1 MEARQVKVQMYVP
14 NVKSP
19 LEAVKAMTYDARTRY
34 IYTGLMLSDMIDC
47 YLVELKE
54 DVKNANLFRQGFK
67 KHLKAMQTAIESY
80 KQIMY
85 NQPEAIQEQ
94 LVDKLDLLFD
104 EFHNDIKLFYLST
117 REFVRGF
124 AVNPDHAT
132 CIARASVIEVLSQY
146 SLLKDRQI
154 SRGISNMTFRSINI
168 EDGNLKTINFNARR
182 FISEFSKIYGDVEI
196 NLNACELI
204 FNAFKVI
211 DSKASR
217 IEQII
222 NHE

>member
-1 MEARQVKVQMYVP
+1 MEARQVKVPMYVP
-14 NVKSP
+14 NARSP
-19 LEAVKAMTYDARTRY
+19 LDAIKAMTYEARTRY
-34 IYTGLMLSDMIDC
+34 IYTGLMLSDTIDG
-47 YLVELKE
+47 YLTELQE
-54 DVKNANLFRQGFK
+54 DVKRANLYRQGFK
-67 KHLKAMQTAIESY
+67 KHLKAMQAAIGSY

-104 EFHNDIKLFYLST
+104 EFSNDMKLFYLST

-146 SLLKDRQI
+146 SLLKDKEI
-154 SRGISNMTFRSINI
+154 SRGISNMTFRSINL

-182 FISEFSKIYGDVEI
+182 FIGEFAKIYGDVDI
-196 NLNACELI
+196 DLNNCESI

-211 DSKASR
+211 DNKASR
-217 IEQII
+217 IEQIV

>member
-1 MEARQVKVQMYVP
+1 MP

-19 LEAVKAMTYDARTRY
+19 LEVVKAMTYDARTRY
-34 IYTGLMLSDMIDC
+34 IYTGLMLSDTIDG
-47 YLVELKE
+47 YLTELQQ
-54 DVKNANLFRQGFK
+54 DVKLANLFRQGFK
-67 KHLKAMQTAIESY
+67 KHLKAMQAAIESY

-104 EFHNDIKLFYLST
+104 EFSNDMRLFYLST

-146 SLLKDRQI
+146 SLLKDREI
-154 SRGISNMTFRSINI
+154 SRGISNMTFRNINF
-168 EDGNLKTINFNARR
+168 EDPRLLTINFNARR
-182 FISEFSKIYGDVEI
+182 FIGEFAKIYGNVDI
-196 NLNACELI
+196 DLNKCESI

-211 DSKASR
+211 DNKASR